1 MQQSDKVMS
10 TIINGIPQNQVAE
23 LNSLN
28 KNLYEN
34 IFNVNLINNDTSDAY
49 FYNLLNKVILPEDI
63 SDEYVEQKVLTGDK
77 PWTMLSFEL
86 YGTIQLWWTIVLLNK
101 PINIFKAEANTEYK
115 YIKPEL
121 INSVLQQITVSSE

>member
-1 MQQSDKVMS
+1 VQQSDKVMS

-63 SDEYVEQKVLTGDK
+63 SDEYIEQKVLTGDK